1 MAETIIGKH
10 IQCEWC
16 RKNYDTPRYMLGYDD
31 KYFCDDECLGEYL
44 VNEKDGDIEQIW
56 FDTPDNLKMI
66 AEERKAEW

>member
-16 RKNYDTPRYMLGYDD
+16 RKNYDMPRYMLGYDD

-44 VNEKDGDIEQIW
+44 VSEKDGDIEQIW
-56 FDTPDNLKMI
+56 FDTPDNLKMV